1 MTFAENTVPKHIISV
16 PLTFCSCSP
25 HFPVKYGSRKCWQY
39 LTTNAKVRIRTQIN
53 PAFDSQGMIPAAQSL
68 DKGEDA
74 QVGSDQQH
82 VENKGRLQV
91 LPVKQLGFQGPSE
104 LESMFC
110 VPPSPYQ
117 SILPLPGRAR
127 LNTSISGL
135 FMYTI

>member
-1 MTFAENTVPKHIISV
+1 
-16 PLTFCSCSP
+16 
-25 HFPVKYGSRKCWQY
+25 
-39 LTTNAKVRIRTQIN
+39 
-53 PAFDSQGMIPAAQSL
+53 MIPAAQSL

-127 LNTSISGL
+127 LNTSISSIYVYYINYIVLQKGVPVL
-135 FMYTI
+135 LNLPICIAFLEGRSMTQLY